1 MDFVIFFVCLNAL
14 TSSLLLCN
22 VIGWTVSIFLGFYLN
37 IYFAF
42 PLPRKI
48 STFMKYT
55 AIALLSLVASSVT
68 LLIVSKVAPVLIAKV
83 CAVGAS
89 FCMSFPL
96 TRGLAAPQSKGQA

>member
-1 MDFVIFFVCLNAL
+1 VIFFICLNTL
-14 TSSLLLCN
+14 TSSLLLSN
-22 VIGWTVSIFLGFYLN
+22 VMGWTVSIVLGFYLN

-48 STFMKYT
+48 STFIKYT
-55 AIALLSLVASSVT
+55 AIAVLCLVASSVT

-89 FCMSFPL
+89 FCVSFPL
-96 TRGLAAPQSKGQA
+96 TRSLAGPAV